1 MNLLAPTEQQ
11 KGIGAIATLEQI
23 GMRMQDW
30 RVDDATTAFYYPD
43 HAKSVVIDNHAMVSR
58 RKWVDSTRRAME
70 RLWCVVNGRWA
81 LKQGGT
87 SGGRSVV
94 KFLGSYCSP
103 LFRSRSTQEGARNS
117 PSWTSLGNVV
127 AVVAGSSSEEW
138 MVDWTQKWP

>member
-1 MNLLAPTEQQ
+1 M
-11 KGIGAIATLEQI
+11 
-23 GMRMQDW
+23 
-30 RVDDATTAFYYPD
+30 
-43 HAKSVVIDNHAMVSR
+43 
-58 RKWVDSTRRAME
+58 
-70 RLWCVVNGRWA
+70 
-81 LKQGGT
+81 
-87 SGGRSVV
+87 